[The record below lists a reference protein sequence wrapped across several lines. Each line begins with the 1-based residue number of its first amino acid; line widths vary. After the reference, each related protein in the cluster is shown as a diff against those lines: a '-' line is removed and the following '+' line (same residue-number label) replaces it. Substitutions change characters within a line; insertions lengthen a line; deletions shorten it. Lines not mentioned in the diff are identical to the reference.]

1 MALVAHFNLEL
12 HQMDVKTAFLNG
24 DLYED
29 IYMTQPEGFI
39 EEGSEHLVC
48 KLKKSIYGLKQAS
61 RQWYLKF
68 DSVMASHG
76 FEENPLDECVYLKIS
91 GSKFI
96 FLVLYVDDILLA
108 SSDLNLLHQTKD
120 FLSRNFEMKDLGEA
134 SYVLGIEISRDRT
147 RGLLGLSQ
155 RNYIDK
161 ILKRFKM
168 DKCASGDAPMTKG
181 DLLHKDQCPRNNL
194 EQEAMKDKPYA
205 SLVGSLMYAQV
216 CTRPDLAYSV
226 GMLGRFQTNP
236 GHPHWVAGKKV
247 LRYLQGTRD
256 HLLVYKRVEG
266 QELTVIGYSDADYIG
281 KNKSK
286 IQKKST
292 SGFIFMLAGG
302 AISWKSVKQT
312 CVTTSTMH
320 AEFVALYEATI
331 HAVWLRNFIKAIK
344 VVDSIHRPLQI
355 FCDNSAAVFFS
366 KNNKRSSKTK
376 FVDPKHLLVREKV
389 KHDEILVEH
398 ISGEDMLA
406 DPFTKPLAITVYKE
420 HVVNMGLIQC
430 FDMA

>member
-1 MALVAHFNLEL
+1 
-12 HQMDVKTAFLNG
+12 
-24 DLYED
+24 
-29 IYMTQPEGFI
+29 
-39 EEGSEHLVC
+39 
-48 KLKKSIYGLKQAS
+48 
-61 RQWYLKF
+61 
-68 DSVMASHG
+68 
-76 FEENPLDECVYLKIS
+76 
-91 GSKFI
+91 
-96 FLVLYVDDILLA
+96 
-108 SSDLNLLHQTKD
+108 
-120 FLSRNFEMKDLGEA
+120 
-134 SYVLGIEISRDRT
+134 
-147 RGLLGLSQ
+147 
-155 RNYIDK
+155 
-161 ILKRFKM
+161 
-168 DKCASGDAPMTKG
+168 
-181 DLLHKDQCPRNNL
+181 
-194 EQEAMKDKPYA
+194 
-205 SLVGSLMYAQV
+205 
-216 CTRPDLAYSV
+216 
-226 GMLGRFQTNP
+226 MLGRFQTNP

-266 QELTVIGYSDADYIG
+266 QELAVIGYSDADYIG

-331 HAVWLRNFIKAIK
+331 HAVWIRNFIKAIK